1 VIQDLRHAV
10 RLLRKNPGFTLVAIL
25 TMALGIGANTTV
37 FSVVNSILLR
47 PLPGLAEPSRL
58 VSLSR
63 IQDGNL
69 FDNFAYPDF
78 LDYRDRARSFA
89 GLAGHCTAPL
99 SMTADGASR
108 VHGDLVTENYFDVLG
123 TKAAAG
129 RLLAP
134 GDGNVA
140 VINYGLWSQKFGRN
154 PEIAGSR
161 IVLNGAPFTIVGVAE
176 AGFRGTA
183 VDESIDVWVPIST
196 QPVTLSRLSE
206 GILEKRAA
214 GWVEIFGRLK
224 AGVPVRQADLEL
236 ITIAGEL
243 AAAYPQTNRNR
254 SVSVARGV
262 GMYPDDRAEVT
273 GLLGLLAGSVALLL
287 LIACAN
293 VAGLFMVRAS
303 RRSREMAV
311 RLAVGAGRGRLI
323 RQLLAE
329 GIVLAFAAGAVAIL
343 LAEWASVQIAAFSGS
358 AFFAASGG
366 LHRVDLNID
375 SRVLAFTVGAC
386 LLTGLLFA
394 IVPAIQSSQIDV
406 AGTLKN
412 GSAGAGVRRNGF
424 RSALVVSQIVLC
436 FILVTASGTI
446 VRDLH
451 RIVTGNPGFDTKN
464 VAMASVDMSTLP
476 HFEERGRAFYR
487 QLLERLPSV
496 PGVVSASLAATVPPQ
511 DLGGRVSIFYPGQE
525 PTPQILLGREFELGL
540 RVDINRIAPR
550 YFETLGIRLLRGR
563 DFTERDHGVVII
575 SRRLA
580 EKLWPGEDAIGK
592 QIAWPVPGGTARPP
606 VEVIGVAADAK
617 YRSLVTEAPLLMYA
631 PVFAEY
637 DSRTHIVVRTAAR
650 SLVKYQSAGET
661 ACPTQAPSCSQGLV
675 AQAIPP
681 AILAPPKV
689 SQQSPRS
696 LTERFSSFW
705 RPALTYGVMTPGAP
719 ENVLADI
726 ERVARSIDKD
736 VPIYRPETMAAHT
749 ADSLW
754 QQRMAASWI
763 GAFSLLALILAA
775 VGLYGVIAQSVAQRT
790 RELGIRMALGAAPA
804 SVSRLVLRE
813 GMTLALAGTLVGVP
827 AALASERI
835 MRRMLEGIG
844 GAGLPMLTGVAI
856 LLALVTIAASW
867 IPARRAARVDPVV
880 ALRYE

>member
-1 VIQDLRHAV
+1 MLQDLRHAV
-10 RLLRKNPGFTLVAIL
+10 RLLRKNPAFTFIAIL
-25 TMALGIGANTTV
+25 TIALGIGANTTV
-37 FSVVNSILLR
+37 FSVVNAILLR

-78 LDYRDRARSFA
+78 LDYRDRAHSFA

-99 SMTADGASR
+99 SMTTDATSR

-123 TKAAAG
+123 TKPAVG
-129 RLLAP
+129 RLLAS
-134 GDGNVA
+134 GDGEV
-140 VINYGLWSQKFGRN
+140 VVVSYGMWTQKFGRN
-154 PEIAGSR
+154 PIILGSR
-161 IVLNGAPFTIVGVAE
+161 IVLNGAPFTVVGVAE
-176 AGFRGTA
+176 PGFRGTA
-183 VDESIDVWVPIST
+183 VDESIDVWVPIAT
-196 QPVTLSRLSE
+196 QPVTLSRLSK
-206 GILEKRAA
+206 GILAERAA
-214 GWVEIFGRLK
+214 GWLEIFGRLK
-224 AGVPVRQADLEL
+224 SGVTVRQASAEL
-236 ITIAGEL
+236 MTIAAQL
-243 AAAYPQTNRNR
+243 AANYPETNRHR
-254 SVSVARGV
+254 SVTAASGV

-303 RRSREMAV
+303 RRSREMAI
-311 RLAVGAGRGRLI
+311 RLAVGAVRGRLI

-343 LAEWASVQIAAFSGS
+343 IAQWAAVQIAAFSGT
-358 AFFAASGG
+358 ASM
-366 LHRVDLNID
+366 LNRIDINID
-375 SRVLAFTVGAC
+375 LRVLAFTVAAC

-412 GSAGAGVRRNGF
+412 GSAGAGVRRSGF

-436 FILVTASGTI
+436 FILVTASATI

-451 RIVTGNPGFDTKN
+451 HLITGDPGFETKN
-464 VAMASVDMSTLP
+464 IAMASVDMSTLP
-476 HFEERGRAFYR
+476 HFEERGRAFYQ
-487 QLLERLPSV
+487 QLLERLPGV

-511 DLGGRVSIFYPGQE
+511 DLSGRVSIFYPGQE
-525 PTPQILLGREFELGL
+525 PSPEILRGREFELGL
-540 RVDINRIAPR
+540 RVDLDRIAPR
-550 YFETLGIRLLRGR
+550 YFETLRIPLLRGR
-563 DFTERDHGVVII
+563 DFTDRDHDVVII
-575 SRRLA
+575 TKRLA
-580 EKLWPGEDAIGK
+580 EKLWPGEDAVGK
-592 QIAWPVPGGTARPP
+592 QIAWPVPGGIARPP
-606 VEVIGVAADAK
+606 LEVIGVAADAK
-617 YRSLVTEAPLLMYA
+617 YRSLIADAPLLMYA
-631 PVFAEY
+631 PVLTEY
-637 DSRTHIVVRTAAR
+637 DSRTHIVVRTA
-650 SLVKYQSAGET
+650 SN
-661 ACPTQAPSCSQGLV
+661 
-675 AQAIPP
+675 
-681 AILAPPKV
+681 
-689 SQQSPRS
+689 
-696 LTERFSSFW
+696 
-705 RPALTYGVMTPGAP
+705 P
-719 ENVLADI
+719 ENVVADI

-736 VPIYRPETMAAHT
+736 IPIYHPETMATHA
-749 ADSLW
+749 AESLW

-804 SVSRLVLRE
+804 SVSRLVLRG
-813 GMTLALAGTLVGVP
+813 GMTLALTGTLVGVP

-844 GAGLPMLTGVAI
+844 GASIVILTSVVV
-856 LLALVTIAASW
+856 LLALVTIAACW
-867 IPARRAARVDPVV
+867 IPARRAARVDPLV